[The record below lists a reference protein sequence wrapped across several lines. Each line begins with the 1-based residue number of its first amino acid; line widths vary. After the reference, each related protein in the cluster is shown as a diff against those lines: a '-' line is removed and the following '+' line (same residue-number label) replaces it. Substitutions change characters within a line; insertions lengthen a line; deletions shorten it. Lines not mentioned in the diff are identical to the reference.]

1 MSGDVRKY
9 LTGHHWVQSMNYL
22 EGFCDKPYIC
32 DLRKWDCQ
40 LRLSPL
46 YYVIEGS
53 YHIYIYFVGCQN
65 ILLVDLSDELKLKRL
80 DHLEQFY
87 VRSQVYNFS

>member
-1 MSGDVRKY
+1 
-9 LTGHHWVQSMNYL
+9 MNYL